1 MADKKQTRKNGLPD
15 WEVKDRVFRLKGKS
29 ANLASKWIQTK
40 DSKSRPLQYF
50 DGERNRVLRYATNF
64 DTPFED
70 EQDSTAI
77 IKSIRFKDG
86 SLFVPAHE
94 IGKGQFL
101 TIHPDFD
108 KKWYIVDAVKD
119 AENEMVFLDL
129 EFEASKLA
137 READFSLLEAI
148 LRGTAGSR
156 VDNMSSAEIK
166 KDTLVLAK
174 RNPKYF
180 LELANDSDLV
190 LRNVAIKAFEAGF
203 LSLGDGGT
211 TVIRTDNKSKLFDL
225 GFNDN
230 HFAKTSQFFKK
241 DEGLALYKSIVKKL
255 K

>member
-1 MADKKQTRKNGLPD
+1 MADKKQTRTKGLPE

-40 DSKSRPLQYF
+40 PSKKNPLQYF
-50 DGERNRVLRYATNF
+50 DGAKNRVLRYATNF

-70 EQDSTAI
+70 EQDSTAV

-86 SLFVPAHE
+86 TLYVPAHE
-94 IGKGQFL
+94 IGKQQFL
-101 TIHPDFD
+101 MVHPDYN
-108 KKWYIVDAVKD
+108 KKWYVVDKVKE
-119 AENEMVFLDL
+119 AEDEMVFLDL

-137 READFSLLEAI
+137 RESDFGLLEAI
-148 LRGTAGSR
+148 LRGTHGSK
-156 VDNMSSAEIK
+156 VDDMSSAEVK
-166 KDTLVLAK
+166 KDARLLAK

-180 LELANDSDLV
+180 LELANDDSLQ
-190 LRNVAIKAFEAGF
+190 LRNIAIKAFEAGF
-203 LSLGDGGT
+203 LVLGDGGT
-211 TVIRTDNKSKLFDL
+211 TVVRTDNKAKIFDL

-230 HFAKTSQFFKK
+230 HFAKTAQFFKK